1 MGVKNAEELKPQ
13 TVTLVNEV
21 EEEEDDEIDLGALFY
36 RFLEKIHWIIICAVI
51 GAANIDIGGFPAGR
65 LSMRDSNP
73 GRVRLSAG
81 GVGRNIACNL
91 ARLGVETHLIAA
103 LGGDPFANMARAD
116 CARAGVRTDLA
127 FEFPDAGSSVYLFI
141 ADADGDMQLAVND
154 MDICRR
160 LTPEALESRIDA
172 LNAMDAVVLDAN
184 LSAEALEFL
193 ADRVTVPLLADAVSA
208 AKAPRLLNVLPRL
221 RALKP
226 NAIGATD
233 NTVNTWMEFLQLT
246 TAQPLATVEHP
257 FLGQWPCISE
267 NQYGKGH
274 LIYIGTLPST
284 DVLYKLIARAAQRKA
299 IATVERQYQFP
310 IVLRSGTNAKGRK
323 IHYLFNYSYE
333 PKTVTWPY
341 PASESLL
348 DKQTLAG
355 GRSITIE
362 PWGVVIGEE
371 R

>member
-1 MGVKNAEELKPQ
+1 MLFKSGYTDYDNAVRPVL
-13 TVTLVNEV
+13 
-21 EEEEDDEIDLGALFY
+21 A
-36 RFLEKIHWIIICAVI
+36 
-51 GAANIDIGGFPAGR
+51 
-65 LSMRDSNP
+65 P
-73 GRVRLSAG
+73 GPL
-81 GVGRNIACNL
+81 
-91 ARLGVETHLIAA
+91 
-103 LGGDPFANMARAD
+103 
-116 CARAGVRTDLA
+116 
-127 FEFPDAGSSVYLFI
+127 
-141 ADADGDMQLAVND
+141 
-154 MDICRR
+154 
-160 LTPEALESRIDA
+160 
-172 LNAMDAVVLDAN
+172 
-184 LSAEALEFL
+184 AEACGFTYQEY
-193 ADRVTVPLLADAVSA
+193 SSIS
-208 AKAPRLLNVLPRL
+208 KLP
-221 RALKP
+221 LKP

-257 FLGQWPCISE
+257 FLGQWPCITE

-310 IVLRSGTNAKGRK
+310 IVLRSGTNAKGRQ

-348 DKQTLAG
+348 DKQTLAA
-355 GRSITIE
+355 GRAITIE